1 MDTTKLKLY
10 LLEITEIKGLQERI
24 NNFWAH
30 KAEEETNE
38 EEKLKSIQEMNLG
51 HLMIDL
57 KSTESQLFH
66 LIKLEL
72 DQQIRNARN
81 TIDELY
87 SVLDDEADFDA
98 LFG

>member
-1 MDTTKLKLY
+1 MDTTKLNLY
-10 LLEITEIKGLQERI
+10 LLEITEIKRLQERI

-30 KAEEETNE
+30 RSEEEEE
-38 EEKLKSIQEMNLG
+38 EEKIKSIQEMNLG
-51 HLMIDL
+51 HLMVDL

-72 DQQIRNARN
+72 AQQIRNARN

>member
-1 MDTTKLKLY
+1 MDTTKLELY
-10 LLEITEIKGLQERI
+10 LLEIAEIKRLQERI

-30 KAEEETNE
+30 RKEEETNE
-38 EEKLKSIQEMNLG
+38 EEKIKSTQEMNLG
-51 HLMIDL
+51 HLMVDL
-57 KSTESQLFH
+57 RSTESQLFH

-72 DQQIRNARN
+72 AQQIRNARN

-98 LFG
+98 IFG